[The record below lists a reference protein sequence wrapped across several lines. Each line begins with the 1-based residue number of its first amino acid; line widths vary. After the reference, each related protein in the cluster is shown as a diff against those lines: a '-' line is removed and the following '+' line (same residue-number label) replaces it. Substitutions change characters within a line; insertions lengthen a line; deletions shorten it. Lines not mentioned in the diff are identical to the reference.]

1 MLPEGYLP
9 GPQIRHG
16 MVAAHLSLFSFPT
29 SVKWAHYIA
38 DTMLTYKDLPVLQDR
53 GFTGAP
59 VRQRMS
65 REPTDKSRPGYRRKV
80 LRVIWSGKTPLVP
93 KAVTDKVQAFP
104 APANAKEVHAF
115 VGIWGVRELSFPT
128 WHSASVP
135 PATWQRKDIYGTGD
149 QTYKPPLRRQKQ
161 TETAKKPD
169 ETH

>member
-1 MLPEGYLP
+1 
-9 GPQIRHG
+9 
-16 MVAAHLSLFSFPT
+16 
-29 SVKWAHYIA
+29 
-38 DTMLTYKDLPVLQDR
+38 
-53 GFTGAP
+53 
-59 VRQRMS
+59 MS

-135 PATWQRKDIYGTGD
+135 PATLQRQAKVSVHSIMLLICWRQIVWEVIPFPHFLDGAGDWEWWQHSPVHA
-149 QTYKPPLRRQKQ
+149 QTRHLLPHFWSMWACTLETFSIALMKRVSMPHPLHSL
-161 TETAKKPD
+161 AI
-169 ETH
+169 